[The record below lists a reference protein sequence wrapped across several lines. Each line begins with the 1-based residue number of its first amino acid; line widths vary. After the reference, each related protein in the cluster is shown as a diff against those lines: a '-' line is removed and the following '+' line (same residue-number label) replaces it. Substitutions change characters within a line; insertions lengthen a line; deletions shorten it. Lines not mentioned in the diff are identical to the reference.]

1 MDFLGRPAPRPL
13 IRELEARIGKTH
25 ESFQVEIDSNG
36 YYDQCW
42 WTLENE
48 TSLTAPS
55 KTASVYSEA
64 EAGFATAVFALFSV
78 VGAVLNFLMIIAI
91 VKNQKFR
98 KEYLTPTLV
107 SILVTDFVFSIYYL
121 PIVSSSYYIRYHLIQ
136 DATDIV
142 TPLLLV
148 FSKKYFIIY
157 YRDMPVSC
165 GSFAYI
171 AIVLFMTSAL
181 NLLGIAILR

>member
-1 MDFLGRPAPRPL
+1 MILSIKSWVILHVIQGFGLHKLPLNKMDFLGRPAPRPL
-13 IRELEARIGKTH
+13 ILNELESRIGKTH
-25 ESFQVEIDSNG
+25 EAFQVGIDSDG

-42 WTLENE
+42 WTLNDTNE
-48 TSLTAPS
+48 TASTAPS

-91 VKNQKFR
+91 VKNKKFR

-121 PIVSSSYYIRYHLIQ
+121 PIMSSSYYIR
-136 DATDIV
+136 
-142 TPLLLV
+142 LLL
-148 FSKKYFIIY
+148 
-157 YRDMPVSC
+157 
-165 GSFAYI
+165 
-171 AIVLFMTSAL
+171 
-181 NLLGIAILR
+181 IL

>member
-13 IRELEARIGKTH
+13 ILNELKSRIGKTH
-25 ESFQVEIDSNG
+25 EAFQVEIDSNG

-48 TSLTAPS
+48 TSPNVTR

-64 EAGFATAVFALFSV
+64 EAGFATGVFALFSV

-121 PIVSSSYYIRYHLIQ
+121 PIVSSSYYIRYNIGC
-136 DATDIV
+136 
-142 TPLLLV
+142 
-148 FSKKYFIIY
+148 Y
-157 YRDMPVSC
+157 
-165 GSFAYI
+165 
-171 AIVLFMTSAL
+171 
-181 NLLGIAILR
+181 